1 MPVSF
6 MPAMSFA
13 ESKFSAVVT
22 QPVRPIAIASTAMR
36 ASPDLVLTV
45 SPAAWPRFFTAAVVL
60 VVLSGISLLSIA
72 NGRNVPRQALGA
84 LRQTPCSIRA
94 FCARLAPSR
103 ATSTKGETMTP
114 QAAVKHSPAPQ
125 TPPLPHAKPEALGL
139 SAIRLQRMSDAFKR
153 EIDKGTLP
161 GMTVMVARRGQIGWF
176 DALGRQNP
184 AASAPMAQNSI
195 FRIFSMTKPIVS
207 VGIMMLVEDGH
218 LLLSDTVAKFIP
230 EFADQKVGVEHH
242 GKLELVPL
250 ARPITIQD
258 LLRHTSGITYDHT
271 GNGLVQQL
279 YQQSELRNRKLSN
292 AEHAA
297 LVASLPLK
305 CQPGGE
311 WNYSRSTDIL
321 GRIIEVVSGQSLSA
335 YLAERI
341 LAPLQMAETAFHTGE
356 ENAGRLAEPF
366 PIDPW
371 NGDKVALFN
380 MLEKPVMESGGGG
393 LVSTTMDYARFAQM
407 LLNGGTLD
415 GARIV
420 GRKTLELMASD
431 HLGPGVRV
439 ESPLMPAGHG
449 FGLGFAVRT
458 DKGIAPFPGSP
469 GQFFWSGMAGTY
481 FWIDPKEDL
490 FAVFMMQGPGQ
501 RQHFR
506 YLLRGLVYAAI
517 D

>member
-1 MPVSF
+1 MPI
-6 MPAMSFA
+6 
-13 ESKFSAVVT
+13 
-22 QPVRPIAIASTAMR
+22 QPKQHRETTMTAQTAAR
-36 ASPDLVLTV
+36 H
-45 SPAAWPRFFTAAVVL
+45 PAAL
-60 VVLSGISLLSIA
+60 
-72 NGRNVPRQALGA
+72 
-84 LRQTPCSIRA
+84 QTPS
-94 FCARLAPSR
+94 
-103 ATSTKGETMTP
+103 
-114 QAAVKHSPAPQ
+114 
-125 TPPLPHAKPEALGL
+125 LPDAKPETLGL
-139 SAIRLQRMSDAFKR
+139 SPVRLQRASDAFRR
-153 EIDKGTLP
+153 EVDKGTVP
-161 GMTVMVARRGQIGWF
+161 GLTFMVARRGQIGWF
-176 DALGRQNP
+176 DTIGRQAP
-184 AASAPMAQNSI
+184 ASSAPMAKDSI
-195 FRIFSMTKPIVS
+195 FRIYSMTKPIVS
-207 VGIMMLVEDGH
+207 VGVMMLLEDGH
-218 LLLSDTVAKFIP
+218 FILNDPVAKFIP
-230 EFADQKVGVEHH
+230 EFATQKVGVETD
-242 GKLELVPL
+242 GQLELVPL
-250 ARPITIQD
+250 QRPITIQD

-271 GNGLVQQL
+271 GNSLVQQL
-279 YQQSELRNRKLSN
+279 YQKSQLRSRKLSN

-305 CQPGGE
+305 CQPGAE

-321 GRIIEVVSGQSLSA
+321 GRIIEVVSGKSLSA

-371 NGDKVALFN
+371 SGDKVALFN
-380 MLEKPVMESGGGG
+380 MLERPVMESGGGG
-393 LVSTTMDYARFAQM
+393 LVSTTMDYARFCQM

-420 GRKTLELMASD
+420 GRKTLQLMASN
-431 HLGPGVRV
+431 HLDPTVRV
-439 ESPLMPAGHG
+439 DSPLMPAGHG

-458 DKGIAPFPGSP
+458 QPGMAPFPGSV
-469 GQFFWSGMAGTY
+469 GEFFWSGMAGTF